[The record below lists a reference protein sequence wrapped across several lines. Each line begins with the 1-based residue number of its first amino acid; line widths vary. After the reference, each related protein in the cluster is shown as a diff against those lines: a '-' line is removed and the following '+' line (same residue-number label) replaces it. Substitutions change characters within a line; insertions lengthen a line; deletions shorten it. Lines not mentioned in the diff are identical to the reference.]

1 MSQTKTDLFL
11 GRQPIVDRRR
21 NVLAY
26 ELLYRDGPDR
36 CAARVTDE
44 AAATAQVM
52 GRAFDRLGVAT
63 VLGPCAGFINVDR
76 EMLMSRVLERLP
88 RGRVV
93 LELLETVAVDGA
105 VIERCRALKR
115 LGFRLALDD
124 FTRFRECDEP
134 LLGIADIV
142 KVDVLATD
150 SAALAA
156 LVRRLKLYP
165 ARLLAE
171 KVETRE
177 RARRCLE
184 LGFDLFQGY
193 FFGQPAT
200 LTA

>member
-1 MSQTKTDLFL
+1 MPHARTDLFL

-21 NVLAY
+21 NILAY
-26 ELLYRDGPDR
+26 ELLYRDAADP
-36 CAARVTDE
+36 CAACVSDE

-52 GRAFDRLGVAT
+52 GQAFDRLGVAT
-63 VLGPCAGFINVDR
+63 VLGPCTGFINIDR
-76 EMLMSRVLERLP
+76 EMLMSRALERLP

-93 LELLETVAVDGA
+93 LELLETMAVDGA

-124 FTRFRECDEP
+124 VTSFRECDEP

-150 SAALAA
+150 SAALDA

-171 KVETRE
+171 KVETRD

-193 FFGQPAT
+193 FFGRPVIVT
-200 LTA
+200 S